1 MATAT
6 RPTTAPA
13 RFMQGVAVPAEA
25 VDPAAFFRGTRRKTQ
40 LEQQFSYTGQP
51 QQTVELRKS
60 DILSGILIRFS
71 GTVTVAIGTGTVAS
85 TARWPYDFI
94 KAAKF
99 TANGAANL
107 INVSGLKLKIRDV
120 MKRSD
125 LTDRGVAQ
133 TYAGV
138 ARTQGTLARASESW
152 GVGSNTPAL
161 ANGNYPVELE
171 WFVPVAEDEIDLAG
185 AVFLATSTS
194 DLTLSLDLESLTNLF
209 ALTGNGAAT
218 VTGNFQVISTK
229 FSIPID
235 QGHIIVPDLSVFH
248 SLIQSRST
256 AVQNGENEVRI
267 IGQGAGKAL
276 LRAYYQVYNGAGAAA
291 APLAMNTT
299 NFGLQAW
306 RYGNNE
312 TPDAFIDGSHMRAA
326 MERNYN
332 ADIGALWGVGVHDFA
347 AENSFRDVVDMGTT
361 SDLRLVTNI
370 QSGVSLASPA
380 IEYVTETVFNAGQAN

>member
-13 RFMQGVAVPAEA
+13 RYMQGVAVPAEA
-25 VDPAAFFRGTRRKTQ
+25 VDPAAFFKGTRRKTQ

-71 GTVTVAIGTGTVAS
+71 GSAVINIGTGTVTS

-107 INVSGLKLKIRDV
+107 INVSGLKLKIRDM
-120 MKRSD
+120 MKRTD
-125 LTDRGVAQ
+125 LNDRGVSQ
-133 TYAGV
+133 TVAGT

-152 GVGSNTPAL
+152 GVGSNSTL
-161 ANGNYPVELE
+161 ASGTYPVELE
-171 WFVPVAEDEIDLAG
+171 WFVPVAEDEVDLAG

-194 DLTLSLDLESLTNLF
+194 DLTLGLDLESLSNLF
-209 ALTGNGAAT
+209 VLTGNGTAAL
-218 VTGNFQVISTK
+218 TGNFQVISTK

-235 QGHIIVPDLSVFH
+235 QGHIVVPDLSVFH
-248 SLIQSRST
+248 SMIQSRST
-256 AVQNGENEVRI
+256 AIQNGENEVRI

-276 LRAYYQVYNGAGAAA
+276 LRAFYQVWNGAGAAA
-291 APLAMNTT
+291 APLAMTTT

-312 TPDAFIDGSHMRAA
+312 TPDAFIDGTHMRAT
-326 MERNYN
+326 MERYYN
-332 ADIGALWGVGVHDFA
+332 DDLGAIWGVGVHEFA
-347 AENSFRDVVDMGTT
+347 SENSFRDVVDMGTT
-361 SDLRLVTNI
+361 SDLRIVTNI
-370 QSGVSLASPA
+370 QSGVALASPA

>member
-13 RFMQGVAVPAEA
+13 RYMQGVAVPAEA
-25 VDPAAFFRGTRRKTQ
+25 VDPAAFFKGTRRKTQ

-71 GTVTVAIGTGTVAS
+71 GSAVINIGTGTVTS

-107 INVSGLKLKIRDV
+107 INVSGLKLKIRDM
-120 MKRSD
+120 MKRTD
-125 LTDRGVAQ
+125 LNDRGVSQ
-133 TYAGV
+133 TVAGT
-138 ARTQGTLARASESW
+138 ARTQGTLARGSESW
-152 GVGSNTPAL
+152 GVGSNSTL
-161 ANGNYPVELE
+161 ASGTYPVELE
-171 WFVPVAEDEIDLAG
+171 WFVPVAEDEVDLAG

-194 DLTLSLDLESLTNLF
+194 DLTLGLDLESLSNLF
-209 ALTGNGAAT
+209 VLTGNGTAAL
-218 VTGNFQVISTK
+218 TGNFQVISTK

-235 QGHIIVPDLSVFH
+235 QGHIVVPDLSVFH
-248 SLIQSRST
+248 SMIQSRST
-256 AVQNGENEVRI
+256 AIQNGENEVRI

-276 LRAYYQVYNGAGAAA
+276 LRAFYQVWNGAGAAA
-291 APLAMNTT
+291 APLAMTTT

-312 TPDAFIDGSHMRAA
+312 TPDAFIDGTHMRAA
-326 MERNYN
+326 MERYYN
-332 ADIGALWGVGVHDFA
+332 DDLGAIWGVGVHEFA
-347 AENSFRDVVDMGTT
+347 SENSFRDVVDMGTT
-361 SDLRLVTNI
+361 SDLRIVTNI
-370 QSGVSLASPA
+370 QSGVALASPA

>member
-13 RFMQGVAVPAEA
+13 RYMQGVAVPAEA
-25 VDPAAFFRGTRRKTQ
+25 VDPAAFFKGTRRKTQ

-71 GTVTVAIGTGTVAS
+71 GSAVINIGTGTVTS

-107 INVSGLKLKIRDV
+107 INVSGLKLKIRDM
-120 MKRSD
+120 MKRTD
-125 LTDRGVAQ
+125 LNDRGVSQ
-133 TYAGV
+133 TVAGT

-152 GVGSNTPAL
+152 GVGSNSTL
-161 ANGNYPVELE
+161 ASGTYPVELE

-194 DLTLSLDLESLTNLF
+194 DLTLGLDLESLSNLF
-209 ALTGNGAAT
+209 VLTGNGTAAL
-218 VTGNFQVISTK
+218 TGNFQVISTK

-235 QGHIIVPDLSVFH
+235 QGHIVVPDLSVFH
-248 SLIQSRST
+248 SMIQSRST
-256 AVQNGENEVRI
+256 AIQNGENEVRI

-276 LRAYYQVYNGAGAAA
+276 LRAFYQVWNGAGAAA
-291 APLAMNTT
+291 APLAMTTT

-312 TPDAFIDGSHMRAA
+312 TPDAFIDGTHMRAA
-326 MERNYN
+326 MERYYN
-332 ADIGALWGVGVHDFA
+332 DDLGAIWGVGVHEFA
-347 AENSFRDVVDMGTT
+347 SENSFRDVVDMGTT
-361 SDLRLVTNI
+361 SDLRIVTNI
-370 QSGVSLASPA
+370 QSGVALASPA

>member
-13 RFMQGVAVPAEA
+13 RYMQGVAVPAEA
-25 VDPAAFFRGTRRKTQ
+25 VDPAAFFKGTRRKTQ

-71 GTVTVAIGTGTVAS
+71 GSAVINIGTGTVTS

-107 INVSGLKLKIRDV
+107 INVSGLKLKIRDM
-120 MKRSD
+120 MKRTD
-125 LTDRGVAQ
+125 LNDRGVSQ
-133 TYAGV
+133 TVAGT

-152 GVGSNTPAL
+152 GVGSNSTL
-161 ANGNYPVELE
+161 ASGTYPVELE
-171 WFVPVAEDEIDLAG
+171 WFVPVAEDEVDLAG

-194 DLTLSLDLESLTNLF
+194 DLTLGLDLESLSNLF
-209 ALTGNGAAT
+209 VLTGNGTAAL
-218 VTGNFQVISTK
+218 TGNFQVISTK

-235 QGHIIVPDLSVFH
+235 QGHIVVPDLSVFH
-248 SLIQSRST
+248 SMIQSRST
-256 AVQNGENEVRI
+256 AIQNGENEVRI

-276 LRAYYQVYNGAGAAA
+276 LRAFYQVWNGAGAAA
-291 APLAMNTT
+291 APLAMTTT

-312 TPDAFIDGSHMRAA
+312 TPDAFIDGTHMRAA
-326 MERNYN
+326 MERYYN
-332 ADIGALWGVGVHDFA
+332 DDLGAIWGVGVHEFA
-347 AENSFRDVVDMGTT
+347 SENSFRDVVDMGTT
-361 SDLRLVTNI
+361 SDLRIVTNI
-370 QSGVSLASPA
+370 QSGVALASPA